1 MKITEFM
8 ADKLEEACSRI
19 NDAKIETVY
28 RNCFKSTWET
38 TMSFEEDG
46 TTFIITGDI
55 EAMWLRDSSL
65 QVMPYLRL
73 TEDPVVTRMFRGLIE
88 KQASQILMD
97 PYANA
102 FNKNGDWS
110 CYSKDH
116 TDMGPFIW
124 ERKYEVD
131 SLAFPLYLLARYVE
145 ATGDYSVFTETVIA
159 AVDSILNV
167 WTLEQDH
174 MKNSSYRF
182 ERDSDPSTETLQN
195 NGKGTDVAV
204 TGMTWSG
211 FRPSDD
217 ACTYHYLV
225 PSNMLAVCVLNK
237 LRGLNISGIDNEK
250 AAALANQIKEGI
262 YKYGIVEHE
271 EFDRIFAYE
280 VDGLGHFNLMDD
292 ANLPSLLSAPYFGFC
307 EKGDPVY
314 QNTRKFILSSSNP
327 YFYSGKYAQGIGSP
341 HTPQDYIWH
350 ISIAMQ
356 GLTASTEEEKQRML
370 QLLTET
376 TAGTSYMHEGFD
388 VNDPSRYTRPWF
400 AWANSM
406 FCLLAEDCYQIV

>member
-1 MKITEFM
+1 MKITETM
-8 ADKLEEACSRI
+8 AGKLDEACSKI
-19 NDAKIETVY
+19 NNPKVEAIY

-38 TMSFEEDG
+38 TMSFEEDS

-73 TEDPVVTRMFRGLIE
+73 TDDPTVTRMFRGLIE
-88 KQASQILMD
+88 KQASQILID

-110 CYSKDH
+110 CWNKDH

-131 SLAFPLYLLARYVE
+131 SLAFPLYLLTRYIE
-145 ATGDYSVFTETVIA
+145 QTSDYSVITETVLA
-159 AVDSILNV
+159 AVDSILNI
-167 WTLEQDH
+167 WTFEQDH
-174 MKNSSYRF
+174 LKNSSYRF
-182 ERDSDPSTETLQN
+182 ERDSDLITETLQN

-225 PSNMLAVCVLNK
+225 PSNMLAVCVLKK
-237 LRGLNISGIDNEK
+237 LAGLNISGIDIEK
-250 AAALANQIKEGI
+250 AESLANQIRDGI
-262 YKYGIVEHE
+262 YKYGVVDHK
-271 EFDRIFAYE
+271 EFGKIFAYE
-280 VDGLGHFNLMDD
+280 VDGLGNSNLMDD

-307 EKGDPVY
+307 EKDDPIY
-314 QNTRKFILSSSNP
+314 QNTRKFILSKSNP
-327 YFYSGKYAQGIGSP
+327 YYYEGKCAQGIGSP

-350 ISIAMQ
+350 ISISMQ
-356 GLTASTEEEKQRML
+356 GLTASTSDEKEQMVR
-370 QLLTET
+370 LLTET
-376 TAGTSYMHEGFD
+376 TAGTNYMHEGFHVD
-388 VNDPSRYTRPWF
+388 DPSQYTRPWF

-406 FCLLAEDCYQIV
+406 FCLLIDDSFEIK